1 MGRQMMVRLAGVR
14 DCGPYRLKGCVGC
27 ELWAVGRRA
36 DTKFESH
43 QYIAAETTVEM
54 SSPREE
60 FDTWN
65 ALSGRQT

>member
-36 DTKFESH
+36 GE
-43 QYIAAETTVEM
+43 A
-54 SSPREE
+54 
-60 FDTWN
+60 
-65 ALSGRQT
+65 SGIGIQNSRAIST